1 MSLRI
6 FDEPHATESVEQP
19 DVSIVSRIV
28 FGFWAVLVALPPS
41 VAAAFAAL
49 QVTNLFRN
57 LKNAETSGQEAIF
70 STFHDA
76 NLGLIAALV
85 ISALLA
91 FGMALALTLD
101 PKRRLAG
108 VGLPLSIGVPILALT
123 PGLFLWTA
131 ESRVIDLLTGKFNNV
146 SVPNFA
152 ETIASLLFL
161 ALVLGLIFQ
170 AVIIGSTIVSIFIP
184 LRRRSDPLS
193 APRAFIWLISGVLLL
208 MFAGLLFVLV

>member
-6 FDEPHATESVEQP
+6 FDEASATEAVEQP

-28 FGFWAVLVALPPS
+28 FAFWAVLVALPPS
-41 VAAAFAAL
+41 VTAAFASL

-57 LKNAETSGQEAIF
+57 LKNAETAGQEAIF

-76 NLGLIAALV
+76 NVGLIIALAV
-85 ISALLA
+85 SALLA
-91 FGMALALTLD
+91 FGMALTFTLD
-101 PKRRLAG
+101 PKRRFAG
-108 VGLPLSIGVPILALT
+108 VGLPLSIAIPILALT

-131 ESRVIDLLTGKFNNV
+131 ESKVIDLLTGKLNNV
-146 SVPNFA
+146 EVPNFA

-161 ALVLGLIFQ
+161 ALSLGLIFQ
-170 AVIIGSTIVSIFIP
+170 AVILGSAIVSIFIP
-184 LRRRSDPLS
+184 LRRRADPLS
-193 APRAFIWLISGVLLL
+193 APRAFIWLISGILLL